1 MNMPSLRPVLIP
13 TKNKSFWRKTWIW
26 LSKSRLWEVTEDYNF
41 ILPSGTEIVIPKGF
55 VMDGA
60 SIPRPFW
67 FLLSPVGLL
76 LIAGL
81 IHDYGYRY
89 DCLLIRV
96 GDKLVSYRKG
106 AGKAYWDILFYKI
119 NLMVND
125 IKPVAKVAYWAVKF
139 GGGSS
144 WRNHR

>member
-1 MNMPSLRPVLIP
+1 MNMPKLRPVVIP
-13 TKNKSFWRKTWIW
+13 TKGKSSWRKTWIW
-26 LSKSRLWEVTEDYNF
+26 LTKPRLWEVVEDYYF

-67 FLLSPVGLL
+67 FLLSPTGLL

-81 IHDYGYRY
+81 IHDYGYRF
-89 DCLLIRV
+89 DCLLL
-96 GDKLVSYRKG
+96 DKLTPYRKG
-106 AGKAYWDILFYKI
+106 AGKAYWDELFYEI

-125 IKPVAKVAYWAVKF
+125 VKPVAKVAYWAVKF
-139 GGGSS
+139 GGASAWQS
-144 WRNHR
+144 HRK